1 MRISKFD
8 SNKAQDKIEALE
20 GNIEQVKH
28 DLEHLIDFA
37 IAYFLL
43 KEYGKGAS
51 INRTSCFD
59 DIEATKVVLRILN
72 YTLIGRRICR
82 N

>member
-8 SNKAQDKIEALE
+8 SNKAQDKIEAL

-37 IAYFLL
+37 IAYFAKL
-43 KEYGKGAS
+43 KESTVRA
-51 INRTSCFD
+51 R
-59 DIEATKVVLRILN
+59 A
-72 YTLIGRRICR
+72 
-82 N
+82 

>member
-8 SNKAQDKIEALE
+8 SNKAKDKIEALE

-37 IAYFLL
+37 IAYFAKL
-43 KEYGKGAS
+43 KRVRKGAS
-51 INRTSCFD
+51 IKQNF
-59 DIEATKVVLRILN
+59 VF
-72 YTLIGRRICR
+72 
-82 N
+82 

>member
-37 IAYFLL
+37 IAYFAKL
-43 KEYGKGAS
+43 KEV
-51 INRTSCFD
+51 R
-59 DIEATKVVLRILN
+59 
-72 YTLIGRRICR
+72 
-82 N
+82 

>member
-8 SNKAQDKIEALE
+8 SNKAQDKIEAL

-37 IAYFLL
+37 IAYF
-43 KEYGKGAS
+43 
-51 INRTSCFD
+51 IN
-59 DIEATKVVLRILN
+59 
-72 YTLIGRRICR
+72 
-82 N
+82 

>member
-37 IAYFLL
+37 IVIFL
-43 KEYGKGAS
+43 
-51 INRTSCFD
+51 N
-59 DIEATKVVLRILN
+59 
-72 YTLIGRRICR
+72 
-82 N
+82 

>member
-20 GNIEQVKH
+20 GNIEVKH

-37 IAYFLL
+37 IAILL
-43 KEYGKGAS
+43 KNTEKGGTP
-51 INRTSCFD
+51 N
-59 DIEATKVVLRILN
+59 
-72 YTLIGRRICR
+72 
-82 N
+82 